1 MGYLL
6 FIIPAAVILIEYAA
20 INMAL
25 AYARFAVEM
34 DRPVVELL
42 GGMLKI
48 GGNLAYDAV
57 PNAVVV
63 LHLLALLL
71 SVIYLVYFFV
81 FCLPRK
87 EREISISPQ
96 ED

>member
-6 FIIPAAVILIEYAA
+6 FIIPAVVILFEYAA

-34 DRPVVELL
+34 DRPVVELF
-42 GGMLKI
+42 GGILKI

-57 PNAVVV
+57 PNSVVV
-63 LHLLALLL
+63 LHLMALLL
-71 SVIYLVYFFV
+71 SVIYLVYFFI

-87 EREISISPQ
+87 EREIHISPQ
-96 ED
+96 EE

>member
-6 FIIPAAVILIEYAA
+6 VIIPAVVILFEYIA

-25 AYARFAVEM
+25 AYARFAVEL

-42 GGMLKI
+42 GGILKI

-71 SVIYLVYFFV
+71 SLIYLVYFFL

-87 EREISISPQ
+87 EREINTFPQ
-96 ED
+96 EE